1 MKSIFRIFTI
11 LVVVAFSFILF
22 FQIKEVQAKEEKS
35 VKEEILEIL
44 KEKGAITTE
53 KYEELIN
60 KAEEEKAKE
69 SKKPRVGFKKGFSL
83 ETPDG
88 NFKLQPWMKLRSQFK
103 AFEANHPTNNDFY
116 MRTARLGLKG
126 ITYKYLDFN
135 VSGEFGKG
143 SSCLWDGYMGF
154 NYLPEAKLRIGQFKQ
169 PFSLEWYSSADWRDF
184 IEMPLPIDNLTPDM
198 DIGAMFHGNLGK
210 EVLSYGLS
218 FCNGTGKNTSDTNDD
233 KDVAGRVVFTPF
245 NSSNNLF
252 LKGLHI
258 GGSLTYG
265 KQESERDEMRRKG
278 KLQTAGGTAFFQ
290 FNNGILHDGARTRY
304 GGELCYMI
312 GAFSFKGE
320 WVRMN
325 LDDLYHPTNGTKDD
339 FDIDG
344 FYVSLSYI
352 LTGEHQPFKDGKYGR
367 ITPKHNFDP
376 RKGTWGAIQLVA
388 RYETLS
394 IDSELFK
401 KGYAD
406 STKYTDEA
414 EGFTLGVNLYL
425 NDIVRAMINYTST
438 DFDNNIVA
446 GGKELDSEDLFLV
459 RMQIVF

>member
-1 MKSIFRIFTI
+1 MKILFRVLII
-11 LVVVAFSFILF
+11 LVVVTFSFNLAG
-22 FQIKEVQAKEEKS
+22 IKGVQAKEEMS
-35 VKEEILEIL
+35 VEKEILEIL
-44 KEKGAITTE
+44 KEGGAITTE
-53 KYEELIN
+53 KYEEL
-60 KAEEEKAKE
+60 KKKVEEENAKE

-88 NFKLQPWMKLRSQFK
+88 NFKLQPYMKLQEQFK

-116 MRTARLGLKG
+116 MRTARLGLRG
-126 ITYKYLDFN
+126 IIYKYFDFN
-135 VSGEFGKG
+135 VAGEFGKG

-154 NYLPEAKLRIGQFKQ
+154 NYLSEAKLRIGQFKQ
-169 PFSLEWYSSADWRDF
+169 PFSLEWYSPADWRDF

-210 EVLSYGLS
+210 EIINYGLG

-233 KDVAGRVVFTPF
+233 KDIVGRVVFTPF
-245 NSSNNLF
+245 NSSNNPF

-258 GGSLTYG
+258 GGSMAYG
-265 KQESERDEMRRKG
+265 NQEAERAEMRRSG
-278 KLQTAGGTAFFQ
+278 KFQTAGETPFFQ
-290 FNNGILHDGARTRY
+290 FNNGILHDGTRARY

-312 GAFSFKGE
+312 GAFSLKGE

-325 LDDLYHPTNGTKDD
+325 LDDLYHPTDGTKDD

-344 FYVSLSYI
+344 SYISLSYI
-352 LTGEHQPFKDGKYGR
+352 LTGEYQPFKDGKYGK
-367 ITPKHNFDP
+367 ITPKKNFDP
-376 RKGTWGAIQLVA
+376 KKGTWGAVQLVA

-394 IDSELFK
+394 IDSELLT

-414 EGFTLGVNLYL
+414 EGFTLGVNWYL
-425 NDIVRAMINYTST
+425 NDLVRAMINYTST
-438 DFDNNIVA
+438 DFNGHIVKD
-446 GGKELDSEDLFLV
+446 GEKLDSENLFLV
-459 RMQIVF
+459 RMQVVF

>member
-11 LVVVAFSFILF
+11 LVVVTFSFSLLGL
-22 FQIKEVQAKEEKS
+22 KGVQAKEEKS
-35 VKEEILEIL
+35 VEEDILEIL
-44 KEKGAITTE
+44 KERGTINTE
-53 KYEELIN
+53 KYEEL
-60 KAEEEKAKE
+60 KKKVEEEKAE
-69 SKKPRVGFKKGFSL
+69 EAKKPRVGFKKGFSL
-83 ETPDG
+83 ETPDV
-88 NFKLQPWMKLRSQFK
+88 NFKLQPYMKLQGQFK
-103 AFEANHPTNNDFY
+103 SFEANHPTNNDFY
-116 MRTARLGLKG
+116 MRTARLGLQG
-126 ITYKYLDFN
+126 IVHKYLDFN
-135 VSGEFGKG
+135 VAGEFGKG

-169 PFSLEWYSSADWRDF
+169 PFSLEWYSPADWRDF

-198 DIGAMFHGNLGK
+198 DIGAMFHGNLVKGI
-210 EVLSYGLS
+210 LNYGLGI
-218 FCNGTGKNTSDTNDD
+218 CNGTGKNTSDTNDD
-233 KDVAGRVVFTPF
+233 KDVVARLVLSPF

-258 GGSLTYG
+258 GGSITYG
-265 KQESERDEMRRKG
+265 NQETERDEMRRKG
-278 KLQTAGGTAFFQ
+278 KFQTAGETAFFQ

-312 GAFSFKGE
+312 GAFSLKGE

-344 FYVSLSYI
+344 GYVSLSYI
-352 LTGEHQPFKDGKYGR
+352 LTGEHQPFNDGKYGR

-376 RKGTWGAIQLVA
+376 RNGTWGAIQLVA

-394 IDSELFK
+394 IDSELFR

-414 EGFTLGVNLYL
+414 EGYTLGVNWYL
-425 NDIVRAMINYTST
+425 NDIVRAMINYTSI
-438 DFDNNIVA
+438 DFNGHIVKD
-446 GGKELDSEDLFLV
+446 GEKLDGEDLFLV
-459 RMQIVF
+459 RMQLVF

>member
-1 MKSIFRIFTI
+1 MKIISRILI
-11 LVVVAFSFILF
+11 IMVVVTFSFILF
-22 FQIKEVQAKEEKS
+22 GIKGVQAKEEKS
-35 VKEEILEIL
+35 VEEEILEIL
-44 KEKGAITTE
+44 KERGTISIE
-53 KYEELIN
+53 KYEEL
-60 KAEEEKAKE
+60 KKKVEEERAKE

-88 NFKLQPWMKLRSQFK
+88 NFKLQPYMKLQGQFK
-103 AFEANHPTNNDFY
+103 TFESNHPANNDFY

-126 ITYKYLDFN
+126 IVYKYLDFN
-135 VSGEFGKG
+135 VAGEFGKG

-169 PFSLEWYSSADWRDF
+169 PFSLEWYSPADWRDF

-210 EVLSYGLS
+210 GILNYGLGV
-218 FCNGTGKNTSDTNDD
+218 CNGTGKNSSDTNDD
-233 KDVAGRVVFTPF
+233 KDIVARVVLSPF
-245 NSSNNLF
+245 NSSNNPF

-258 GGSLTYG
+258 GGSMTYG
-265 KQESERDEMRRKG
+265 NQEAERGEMRRSG
-278 KLQTAGGTAFFQ
+278 KFQTAGETAFFQ
-290 FNNGILHDGARTRY
+290 FKDGILHDGARTRY

-312 GAFSFKGE
+312 GAFSLKGE

-325 LDDLYHPTNGTKDD
+325 LDDLYHPTNGTKDN
-339 FDIDG
+339 FYIDG
-344 FYVSLSYI
+344 SYVSLSYI
-352 LTGEHQPFKDGKYGR
+352 LTGEHQPFEDGMYGR
-367 ITPKHNFDP
+367 ITPKNNFDP

-394 IDSELFK
+394 IDSELFR

-406 STKYTDEA
+406 STTYTDEA
-414 EGFTLGVNLYL
+414 EGFTLGVNWHL

-438 DFDNNIVA
+438 DFNGHIVKD
-446 GGKELDSEDLFLV
+446 GEKLDSEDLFLV
-459 RMQIVF
+459 RMQLIF

>member
-22 FQIKEVQAKEEKS
+22 GLDGVQAKEEKS
-35 VKEEILEIL
+35 VEEEVLDIL
-44 KEKGAITTE
+44 KEKGTISIE
-53 KYEELIN
+53 KYEELKN
-60 KAEEEKAKE
+60 KVEKERAKE

-88 NFKLQPWMKLRSQFK
+88 NFKLQPYMKLRGQYK
-103 AFEANHPTNNDFY
+103 AFKSNHPTDNTFY

-126 ITYKYLDFN
+126 AIYKYFDFN
-135 VSGEFGKG
+135 VAGEFGKG

-154 NYLPEAKLRIGQFKQ
+154 NYLPEAKFRIGQFKQ
-169 PFSLEWYSSADWRDF
+169 PFSLDWYSPADWRDF

-210 EVLSYGLS
+210 GILNYGLS

-233 KDVAGRVVFTPF
+233 KDVVARIVLSPF
-245 NSSNNLF
+245 NSSNNPF

-258 GGSLTYG
+258 GGSMSYG
-265 KQESERDEMRRKG
+265 NQEAERGEMRRSG
-278 KLQTAGGTAFFQ
+278 KFQTAGETPFFQ

-312 GAFSFKGE
+312 GAFSLKGE

-325 LDDLYHPTNGTKDD
+325 LDDLYHPTNGTKND

-344 FYVSLSYI
+344 SYMSLSYI
-352 LTGEHQPFKDGKYGR
+352 LTGEHQPFNDGKYGR
-367 ITPKHNFDP
+367 ITPKKNFDP
-376 RKGTWGAIQLVA
+376 KKGTWGALQLVA
-388 RYETLS
+388 RYETLYV
-394 IDSELFK
+394 DSELFK

-406 STKYTDEA
+406 STLYTDEA
-414 EGFTLGVNLYL
+414 EGFTLGANWYL

-438 DFDNNIVA
+438 DFNGYIVKD
-446 GGKELDSEDLFLV
+446 GEKLDGENLFLV
-459 RMQIVF
+459 RIQLVF

>member
-1 MKSIFRIFTI
+1 MKSIFRVFTI
-11 LVVVAFSFILF
+11 LVVVTFSFSLLGLRD
-22 FQIKEVQAKEEKS
+22 VQAKEVKS
-35 VKEEILEIL
+35 VEEEILEIL
-44 KEKGAITTE
+44 KEKGTITME
-53 KYEELIN
+53 KYEEL
-60 KAEEEKAKE
+60 KKKVGEEKAKE
-69 SKKPRVGFKKGFSL
+69 SEKPRVGFKKGFSL

-88 NFKLQPWMKLRSQFK
+88 NFKLQPWMKLRGQYK

-116 MRTARLGLKG
+116 IRTARFGLKG
-126 ITYKYLDFN
+126 IIYKYFDFN

-143 SSCLWDGYMGF
+143 NSCLWDGYMGL

-169 PFSLEWYSSADWRDF
+169 PFSLAWYSSADWRDF

-210 EVLSYGLS
+210 KIFNYGLGV
-218 FCNGTGKNTSDTNDD
+218 CNGTGKNTSDTNDD
-233 KDVAGRVVFTPF
+233 KDIVGRVVFTPF
-245 NSSNNLF
+245 NSSNNPF
-252 LKGLHI
+252 LKGFHI
-258 GGSLTYG
+258 GGSMTYG
-265 KQESERDEMRRKG
+265 NQEAERGEMRRSG
-278 KLQTAGGTAFFQ
+278 KFQTAGGTPFFQ
-290 FNNGILHDGARTRY
+290 FTNGILHDGARTRY

-312 GAFSFKGE
+312 GAFSLKGE

-325 LDDLYHPTNGTKDD
+325 LADLYHPTDGTKDG

-344 FYVSLSYI
+344 SYVSLSYI

-367 ITPKHNFDP
+367 ITPKYNFDP
-376 RKGTWGAIQLVA
+376 RKDTWGAIQLVA

-414 EGFTLGVNLYL
+414 EGFTLGVNWYL
-425 NDIVRAMINYTST
+425 NDIVRAMINYTSI
-438 DFDNNIVA
+438 DFNGHIVKD
-446 GGKELDSEDLFLV
+446 GEMLDSEDLFLV
-459 RMQIVF
+459 RMQLVF